1 MNCRKSGHIL
11 RYSRSWSGNSREAR
25 SKVMDGMILKILN
38 PLKKQKKR
46 QKEKYCPP
54 CRTSLQG
61 GQCIR
66 LFISLVTFAYSNY
79 AMTFFLIRY
88 AQMQP
93 DTARTRRRVSA
104 LKLSPVLGIIDFSA
118 VTSSES
124 LTIFT
129 SFTVL
134 SRNTKVIHWMNWRPV
149 KEPIKLF
156 RR

>member
-1 MNCRKSGHIL
+1 
-11 RYSRSWSGNSREAR
+11 
-25 SKVMDGMILKILN
+25 MDGMILKILN

-54 CRTSLQG
+54 CRDVLQG

-134 SRNTKVIHWMNWRPV
+134 SRNTKVIHWMN
-149 KEPIKLF
+149 
-156 RR
+156 